1 MSLTG
6 KNNSEKIW
14 NFLTDAGLNV
24 FGAAG
29 LMGNLF
35 AESGLRPD
43 NLQNS
48 YERKLGMTDDG
59 YTKSVDDGSYAN
71 FVNDKAGYGLAQWTY
86 RSRKQGLLEFARSK
100 KKSIGDLE
108 TQLQFLYKELS
119 ESYKPVLNVLKS
131 ATSVRAASNAVL
143 LNFEQPADQ
152 SASVQAER
160 AGYGQGYFEKYAGS
174 KKMVKNGGS
183 IMGKSS
189 LVDCTVLSPN
199 HSGKRTKAI
208 CRITPHCAVG
218 QLTAESIGGCFTSKS
233 RVASCNYG
241 IGTEGRVCLIVDEDK
256 RSWCSSSSDNDQQA
270 VTIECAS
277 DKTHPYAF
285 NGNVYDKL
293 IQLCADI
300 CRRNGKKKLL
310 WFGDKN
316 KSLDYVPK
324 SDEMVLTVH
333 RWFANKSCPGDWMYS
348 RMGELA
354 EKVTAQLGGS
364 VPNEKTSYCTI
375 KGSKGSAAPAP
386 AADSPASAAKK
397 SVEEI
402 AKEVIKGKWG
412 SGADRKKRL
421 EAAGY
426 SYPEVQAAVN
436 RSLK

>member
-6 KNNSEKIW
+6 KNNAEKIW
-14 NFLTDAGLNV
+14 NFLTAAGLNV

-143 LNFEQPADQ
+143 LNFERPEDQ
-152 SASVQAER
+152 SASVQAKR

-174 KKMVKNGGS
+174 KTMVQNGGS

-199 HSGKRTKAI
+199 HSGKRTKAL
-208 CRITPHCAVG
+208 CRITPHCVVG

-233 RVASCNYG
+233 RQASCNYG
-241 IGTEGRVCLIVDEDK
+241 IGTDGRVCLIVDEDK
-256 RSWCSSSSDNDQQA
+256 RSWCSSSGDNDQQA

-285 NGNVYDKL
+285 NGKVYDKL

-333 RWFANKSCPGDWMYS
+333 RWFANKPCPGDWMYS

-364 VPNEKTSYCTI
+364 VPN
-375 KGSKGSAAPAP
+375 GN
-386 AADSPASAAKK
+386 PASAAKK

-402 AKEVIKGKWG
+402 AKEVIQGKWG

-426 SYPEVQAAVN
+426 SYSEVQAAVN